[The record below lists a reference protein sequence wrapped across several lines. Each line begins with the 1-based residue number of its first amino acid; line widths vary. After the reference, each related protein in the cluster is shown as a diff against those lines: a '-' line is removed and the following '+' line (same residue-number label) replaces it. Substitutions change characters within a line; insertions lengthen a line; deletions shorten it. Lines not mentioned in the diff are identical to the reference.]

1 MNKLNMYFDH
11 ALLSSETTRDDI
23 VRLCSE
29 AKQYA
34 FFGIA
39 INPCWVR
46 DARAELCGT
55 DVKIIG
61 VSGFP
66 LSANTTKIKIAEA
79 VQGIEDGADEIDMV
93 ANIGWLVSGEYA
105 RVEREIAEVRLAL
118 SNKAALK
125 VIIETPKLSPDVQI
139 EAVKIVINAGAQF
152 VKTATGFFGG
162 ATVEDVARLK
172 QTAGDQIKVKASGG
186 IRTLEDAEAMIR
198 AGADRLGSSSSVAI
212 MKQWETATLTERG
225 AHR

>member
-1 MNKLNMYFDH
+1 MTDKLNTYFDH

-29 AKQYA
+29 AKEYA

-39 INPCWVR
+39 INPCWVP
-46 DARAELCGT
+46 DAKQELQGSG
-55 DVKIIG
+55 VKIIG

-79 VQGIEDGADEIDMV
+79 VQGVEDGADEIDMV
-93 ANIGWLVSGEYA
+93 ANIGWLVSGEYVRA
-105 RVEREIAEVRLAL
+105 EREIAAIRLTL
-118 SNKAALK
+118 SSQVPLK
-125 VIIETPKLSPDVQI
+125 VIIETPKLSPEMQI
-139 EAVKIVINAGAQF
+139 EAVKAVINAGAQF

-162 ATVEDVARLK
+162 ATVEAVARLK
-172 QTAGDQIKVKASGG
+172 QATGNQIRVKASGG
-186 IRTLEDAEAMIR
+186 IKSLADAEAMIR

-212 MKQWETATLTERG
+212 MREIAAAPATGGKTR
-225 AHR
+225 